1 MKVTFPHMGSV
12 WVPFKTL
19 LDKHGIESVVPPIF
33 SKNTMS
39 LGVKYSP
46 EWMCLPYK
54 VLLGNLIEGLEQGAD
69 TVIDVRGPGLC
80 RLGYYAKLHEDA
92 LRDMGFKFTIRA
104 FDWQAEAILALA
116 KFIKELLPGNK
127 SWRATLGELKFAIQQ
142 LSLIEEIERK
152 AHYVRPREIKKGEA
166 TRVWRG
172 AGDRVCA
179 AHTTASLKKVREEV
193 MGELD
198 AIPTDTAARPLR
210 VSILGE
216 FYVALNP
223 FCNMDLEDELGKR
236 GVEVTRSAWLTEW
249 VKAWLF
255 LEWVG
260 LGHGRKV
267 KRAAHPYLSR
277 DVSGDAIQSLGE
289 TILHKEEGFDGIL
302 HLYPFTCMPEIIAE
316 NIYPRVIK
324 DHSIPVLTVVFDE
337 QMARAGLI
345 TRIEAFIDLM
355 ERRRTKALAAKTG

>member
-19 LDKHGIESVVPPIF
+19 MDKHGIDCVVPPIF
-33 SKNTMS
+33 SKHTMS

-69 TVIDVRGPGLC
+69 TLIDVRGPGLC

-92 LRDMGFKFTIRA
+92 LRDLGYQFSIRA
-104 FDWQAEAILALA
+104 FDWQAEAIVALV

-127 SWRATLGELKFAIQQ
+127 SWRVALGELKFAIQQ
-142 LSLIEEIERK
+142 LALMEEIEHK
-152 AHYVRPREIKKGEA
+152 VHYIRPREAKKGEA
-166 TRVWRG
+166 TRIWRR
-172 AGDRVCA
+172 AGERVCA
-179 AHTTASLKKVREEV
+179 AHSPAALKKLREEAL
-193 MGELD
+193 GELKTITLD
-198 AIPTDTAARPLR
+198 PTIQPLR

-216 FYVALNP
+216 FYVVLNP
-223 FCNMDLEDELGKR
+223 FCNMDLEEELGKR

-249 VKAWLF
+249 VKAWLL

-267 KRAAHPYLSR
+267 KRAAQPYLSR
-277 DVSGDAIQSLGE
+277 DVSGDAVQALGE
-289 TILHKEEGFDGIL
+289 TILHKEEGFDGIM

-316 NIYPRVIK
+316 NIYPRLIK
-324 DHSIPVLTVVFDE
+324 DHSIPVLTIVFDE
-337 QMARAGLI
+337 QMGRTGLI

-355 ERRRTKALAAKTG
+355 ERRRTRAAARTG

>member
-12 WVPFKTL
+12 WVPLKAVM
-19 LDKHGIESVVPPIF
+19 DKHGVESVVPPMF

-39 LGVKYSP
+39 LGAKYSP
-46 EWMCLPYK
+46 ECMCLPYK

-92 LRDMGFKFTIRA
+92 LRDMGYEFTIKS
-104 FDWQAEAILALA
+104 FDWQAGAIVALA
-116 KFIKELLPGNK
+116 KFLKELLPGNL
-127 SWRATLGELKFAIQQ
+127 SWRATLGELKFAIGQ
-142 LSLIEEIERK
+142 LALMEEIERK
-152 AHYVRPREIKKGEA
+152 VQWVRPREIKKGEA
-166 TRVWRG
+166 SKIWRG
-172 AGDRVCA
+172 AGERVCPAHSPA
-179 AHTTASLKKVREEV
+179 ALKAVSDEIL
-193 MGELD
+193 GELN
-198 AIPTDTAARPLR
+198 AIKLNPAARPLR
-210 VSILGE
+210 VTILGE
-216 FYVALNP
+216 FYVVLNP
-223 FCNMDLEDELGKR
+223 FCNMDLEDELGKC

-267 KRAAHPYLSR
+267 KAAARPYLSR
-277 DVSGDAIQSLGE
+277 DVSGDAVQALGE
-289 TILHKEEGFDGIL
+289 TILHKEDGYDGVL

-324 DHSIPVLTVVFDE
+324 DHSIPVLPIVFDE

-355 ERRRTKALAAKTG
+355 ERRRSKGKAKAG

>member
-1 MKVTFPHMGSV
+1 MKVTFPHMGSL

-19 LDKHGIESVVPPIF
+19 LDKHGIDSVVPPMF
-33 SKNTMS
+33 SKHTMS

-54 VLLGNLIEGLEQGAD
+54 VLLGNIIEGLEQGAD
-69 TVIDVRGPGLC
+69 TVMDVRGPGLC

-92 LRDMGFKFTIRA
+92 LRDMGYQFTIRA
-104 FDWQAEAILALA
+104 FDWQADAIIALA
-116 KFIKELLPGNK
+116 KFIKDLLPGNR
-127 SWRATLGELKFAIQQ
+127 SWRVAVGALKFAIQQ
-142 LSLIEEIERK
+142 LSLMEEIERK
-152 AHYVRPREIKKGEA
+152 VHFVRPREVRRGEA
-166 TRVWRG
+166 TRVWRA
-172 AGDRVCA
+172 AGERVCA
-179 AHTTASLKKVREEV
+179 AHSPAALKKAREGIL
-193 MGELD
+193 GELD
-198 AIPTDTAARPLR
+198 AIPLDPGARPLR

-216 FYVALNP
+216 FYVILNP

-267 KRAAHPYLSR
+267 KRAAQPYLSR
-277 DVSGDAIQSLGE
+277 DVSGDAVQALGE
-289 TILHKEEGFDGIL
+289 TILHKEEGFEGIL

-316 NIYPRVIK
+316 NIYPKLIK
-324 DHSIPVLTVVFDE
+324 DHSIPVLTIVFDE
-337 QMARAGLI
+337 QMARAGLV

-355 ERRRTKALAAKTG
+355 ERRRTKAGAARAG

>member
-12 WVPFKTL
+12 WVPLKAI
-19 LDKHGIESVVPPIF
+19 LDKHGIESVVPPMF
-33 SKNTMS
+33 SKNCMS

-80 RLGYYAKLHEDA
+80 RLGYYARLHEQA
-92 LRDMGFKFTIRA
+92 LRDLGYQFTLRA
-104 FDWQAEAILALA
+104 FDWQTEAIIALA
-116 KFIKELLPGNK
+116 KFIKELLPGNR
-127 SWRATLGELKFAIQQ
+127 SWRVVLGDLKFGIQQ
-142 LSLIEEIERK
+142 LALMEEIEHRV
-152 AHYVRPREIKKGEA
+152 HYVRPREVKKGGA

-172 AGDRVCA
+172 AGERVCVAHSPA
-179 AHTTASLKKVREEV
+179 ALKKVREEIL
-193 MGELD
+193 GELASIPQD
-198 AIPTDTAARPLR
+198 AAARPLR

-249 VKAWLF
+249 IKAWLV
-255 LEWVG
+255 LDWVG

-267 KRAAHPYLSR
+267 KRAARPYLSR
-277 DVSGDAIQSLGE
+277 DVSGDAIQALGE
-289 TILHKEEGFDGIL
+289 TILHKEEGYDGVL

-324 DHSIPVLTVVFDE
+324 DHSIPVLPVVFDE
-337 QMARAGLI
+337 QMAKAGLI

-355 ERRRTKALAAKTG
+355 DRRRAKAARAG

>member
-1 MKVTFPHMGSV
+1 
-12 WVPFKTL
+12 
-19 LDKHGIESVVPPIF
+19 
-33 SKNTMS
+33 
-39 LGVKYSP
+39 
-46 EWMCLPYK
+46 
-54 VLLGNLIEGLEQGAD
+54 
-69 TVIDVRGPGLC
+69 
-80 RLGYYAKLHEDA
+80 
-92 LRDMGFKFTIRA
+92 MGFKFTIRA

-142 LSLIEEIERK
+142 LSLVEEIERK

-223 FCNMDLEDELGKR
+223 FCNMELEDELGKR

>member
-1 MKVTFPHMGSV
+1 MGSV
-12 WVPFKTL
+12 WVPLKAL
-19 LDKHGIESVVPPIF
+19 MDKHGIDSVVPSMF

-39 LGVKYSP
+39 VGVKYSP

-54 VLLGNLIEGLEQGAD
+54 VLLGNLIEGLERGAD
-69 TVIDVRGPGLC
+69 KVIDVRGPGLC

-92 LRDMGFKFTIRA
+92 LRDLGYKFEMKA
-104 FDWQAEAILALA
+104 FDWQAEAIVALA
-116 KFIKELLPGNK
+116 KFIKDLLPGNL
-127 SWRATLGELKFAIQQ
+127 SWRATLGELKFAIKQ
-142 LSLIEEIERK
+142 LSVMEEIEK
-152 AHYVRPREIKKGEA
+152 KVQWLRPREIKKGEA
-166 TRVWRG
+166 TKIWRG
-172 AGDRVCA
+172 AGDRVCV
-179 AHTTASLKKVREEV
+179 AHSPDALKKVREQI
-193 MGELD
+193 MGELEAVPFD
-198 AIPTDTAARPLR
+198 RAVQPLR

-216 FYVALNP
+216 FYVVLNP

-236 GVEVTRSAWLTEW
+236 GVQVTRSAWLTEW

-255 LEWVG
+255 LDLVG

-277 DVSGDAIQSLGE
+277 DVSGDAIQALGE
-289 TILHKEEGFDGIL
+289 TILHKEEGFDGVL

-324 DHSIPVLTVVFDE
+324 DHSIPVLTIVLDE

-345 TRIEAFIDLM
+345 TRIEAFVDLM
-355 ERRRTKALAAKTG
+355 DRRRMRSVVKAG